1 MSGVTSETGQEKLR
15 LILLS
20 GTLFFTIGGYWLLR
34 SIKDPVFATING
46 IEAIFLAKL
55 LSVAVVTVLVFV
67 LRKLSDTFS
76 PHQLFS
82 IVGGTYCVLF
92 ACIGLLLLS
101 PTYGIYNTNG
111 PDPMRPLGWISYCAI
126 ESFGTLG
133 VSCFWAFANTAY
145 DLGSAK
151 KAYGRMVTCAQIGSI
166 AGPTLVTQAESLGV
180 PLLYLCG
187 SSCVGMT
194 VVMAWSYTRLFGTEK
209 IPAGAAPEKPKK
221 NKPKAGMMEG
231 FSLVGKYSYVQG
243 LAACSCIFTIKVTI
257 LDYAMK
263 LLAKGTSEADN
274 PGDPVGAINAFA
286 AFMGIFGVCT
296 NCLSFF
302 FSLVGTSF
310 VLRRFGLKTT
320 LMLFPSLCF
329 IAIVLAYMFPNLQ
342 MVFVVML
349 VLKALA
355 LALSNPCMELLYQP
369 TSSEVKFK
377 VKAWIDKF
385 GQGGVK
391 ALGSVF
397 IYQFSDSAADLL
409 NYGMGVA
416 IALTVCLLYISNYM
430 GKAFNECIGSGYIV
444 GGDDDKKEGANDN
457 TSCGVEKEA
466 KGKDKDC

>member
-1 MSGVTSETGQEKLR
+1 M
-15 LILLS
+15 
-20 GTLFFTIGGYWLLR
+20 
-34 SIKDPVFATING
+34 
-46 IEAIFLAKL
+46 
-55 LSVAVVTVLVFV
+55 
-67 LRKLSDTFS
+67 
-76 PHQLFS
+76 
-82 IVGGTYCVLF
+82 
-92 ACIGLLLLS
+92 
-101 PTYGIYNTNG
+101 
-111 PDPMRPLGWISYCAI
+111 
-126 ESFGTLG
+126 
-133 VSCFWAFANTAY
+133 
-145 DLGSAK
+145 GSARDVEPLEYLAHMG
-151 KAYGRMVTCAQIGSI
+151 KAF
-166 AGPTLVTQAESLGV
+166 
-180 PLLYLCG
+180 
-187 SSCVGMT
+187 
-194 VVMAWSYTRLFGTEK
+194 LFPPGATEK

-342 MVFVVML
+342 MVSVVML

-444 GGDDDKKEGANDN
+444 GGDDDKKEGANDM
-457 TSCGVEKEA
+457 SCGVEKEA